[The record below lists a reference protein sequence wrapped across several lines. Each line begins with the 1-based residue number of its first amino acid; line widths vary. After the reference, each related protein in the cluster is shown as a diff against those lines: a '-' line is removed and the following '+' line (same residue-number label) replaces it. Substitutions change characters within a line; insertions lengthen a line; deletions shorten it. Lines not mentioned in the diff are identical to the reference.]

1 MEKHKYHLKQLETIL
16 RMVDND
22 AIPLDQ
28 VSYQKV
34 NLETTLQP
42 VFEFKWFTDL
52 KVYPSFLYF
61 YEICSLRLR
70 RSKTMSSIMWILT
83 RNQILKKMNFS
94 MTTWIWRTQVRQQWR
109 GETWKVISSNVCI
122 MFIFNFWRINL
133 KFNTEYN
140 FDYQACLKKI
150 HGSNYIFTIEKK
162 KPLRKHNKLIIH
174 ELCIQL

>member
-61 YEICSLRLR
+61 YEIALL
-70 RSKTMSSIMWILT
+70 
-83 RNQILKKMNFS
+83 
-94 MTTWIWRTQVRQQWR
+94 
-109 GETWKVISSNVCI
+109 
-122 MFIFNFWRINL
+122 
-133 KFNTEYN
+133 
-140 FDYQACLKKI
+140 D
-150 HGSNYIFTIEKK
+150 
-162 KPLRKHNKLIIH
+162 
-174 ELCIQL
+174 